1 MLLDTSGL
9 LCYLDKDDSLHE
21 KAVEFFDSADSMLV
35 CDYVLAEFIPLCQVR
50 GLNRDKTLAFVEIIL
65 ASTLIEKIWTSEKN
79 YFDALKLL
87 KTRRDKT
94 YSLCDGV
101 SFVLMRE
108 HKISEAL
115 TTDKH
120 FEQEGFIRLLK

>member
-1 MLLDTSGL
+1 MSWQI
-9 LCYLDKDDSLHE
+9 
-21 KAVEFFDSADSMLV
+21 
-35 CDYVLAEFIPLCQVR
+35 FIPLCRVR

-65 ASTLIEKIWTSEKN
+65 ASTLIEKIWTNKN
-79 YFDALKLL
+79 HYFDALELL

-94 YSLCDGV
+94 YSLCDAV